1 MRNLLP
7 PGNPADWGATDW
19 AIAILMLAITVAGV
33 VALLNGTTVPCDTY
47 TCT

>member
-1 MRNLLP
+1 MNHLLP

-19 AIAILMLAITVAGV
+19 ALAILMLAIIVGGIV
-33 VALLNGTTVPCDTY
+33 SLFNGTLLPCDTY